1 MKIKH
6 KHKSEHFTLPEI
18 VTPKVKRRIGK
29 TILIMFILF
38 LVIASVL
45 FVLGVKV
52 RFILGEE
59 LSVNIKQDTS
69 SYLVNS
75 DQAVDLSFSVANDNF
90 FKCNSQCN
98 YELIDLDNNKLV
110 FSEEF
115 YLEHN
120 QEYQNNVIV
129 NSKGF
134 GNRLYLYSLN
144 IQCHNIKSLV
154 CLTDE
159 AIKHNSALF
168 YVETELTAEEKS
180 LSLDILEKLE
190 TENEKLNSLK
200 SKYSEHQ
207 TLLANNFP
215 LSTEM
220 KKEKLKLKTINNSFT
235 EIEKHLNQQINFWQ
249 KSDFNKFSP
258 TPKLEDSLLSLTTT
272 GKRIRELLSIRNN
285 TIGVLNQVAAKN
297 GEIKEAYYHSP
308 LITEEVNK
316 LQQVNDLLISGGNLS
331 DEAINLQ
338 VKNSET
344 VIVKLLDDFSLQANL
359 LINHYSP
366 ITNTF
371 VSKNDC
377 NALNLIKKQIVEEN
391 LTVST
396 VNLDSFI
403 DKNCLIDKSNLSLL
417 NITVATPNL
426 AFEGSLPDFKLNFGE
441 QTKQCCLFNECKPY
455 DSQDSETLT
464 LFIHGHALNKA
475 NTPEAS
481 MAAFAKLQ
489 EELQSNGFVN
499 AAEISFGEVND
510 HLNNCA
516 FPLTARST
524 FYYIPHLGFGRYSL
538 TAQKS
543 ERIENYALR
552 LREILEEV
560 KKNVPNHKVNIVA
573 HSMGGLVVREYL
585 DLFGVKD
592 LEKVVFINSP
602 HHGVTG
608 KVQKFCSLIGAS
620 KECEDLSAGSVFL
633 QRINSKQLPKGIDYY
648 NIRSKGCLMETEDGD
663 GVVTLESAYLSG
675 AEDIIISG
683 QCLDSLQSGLHSD
696 VLNPELYPEIV
707 NILKDILAE

>member
-1 MKIKH
+1 MRRKH

-29 TILIMFILF
+29 TILVLFILF
-38 LVIASVL
+38 LVIASIL

-59 LSVNIKQDTS
+59 LSVNIKQDSS
-69 SYLVNS
+69 SYLVGS
-75 DQAVDLSFSVANDNF
+75 DQAVDLSFSVVNENF

-98 YELIDLDNNKLV
+98 YELIDLESNKLL
-110 FSEEF
+110 FSEDF

-120 QEYQNNVIV
+120 QEYHKSVV
-129 NSKGF
+129 VDSKEF

-144 IQCHNIKSLV
+144 IQCNNIKSLV

-159 AIKHNSALF
+159 LIKHNSALF
-168 YVETELTAEEKS
+168 FVETELTAEEKS
-180 LSLDILEKLE
+180 LSLDIMEKLE

-215 LSTEM
+215 LGLEM
-220 KKEKLKLKTINNSFT
+220 KEEELKLKLINKSFI
-235 EIEKHLNQQINFWQ
+235 EIEQHLNQQIGFWQ
-249 KSDFNKFSP
+249 ESEFGKFIP

-285 TIGVLNQVAAKN
+285 TIGILNQVANKS
-297 GEIKEAYYHSP
+297 GEIKGAYYHSP
-308 LITEEVNK
+308 LIAEEVNK
-316 LQQVNDLLISGGNLS
+316 LQQVNDLLISGEQLS
-331 DEAINLQ
+331 DEKINLQ

-344 VIVKLLDDFSLQANL
+344 VIIKLLEDFSLQL
-359 LINHYSP
+359 DQLTNHYSP
-366 ITNTF
+366 IANVF
-371 VSKNDC
+371 VSKSDC

-391 LTVST
+391 ITVNT
-396 VNLDSFI
+396 VNLDAFI
-403 DKNCLIDKSNLSLL
+403 DKNCLVDKTNLTLLNVTVAKSNFG
-417 NITVATPNL
+417 
-426 AFEGSLPDFKLNFGE
+426 FESSMPDFKLAFGK
-441 QTKQCCLFNECKPY
+441 QVKQCCLFDECKSY
-455 DSQDSETLT
+455 DSQEERTFT

-489 EELQSNGFVN
+489 EELQDNAFVN
-499 AAEISFGEVND
+499 AAEISFGEIDTN
-510 HLNNCA
+510 LNNCA

-560 KKNVPNHKVNIVA
+560 KKNVPNHKINIVA

-585 DLFGVKD
+585 DLFGVNGLD
-592 LEKVVFINSP
+592 KVVFINSP

-633 QRINSKQLPKGIDYY
+633 QRINSKQLPLGIDYY

-675 AEDIIISG
+675 AEDIIING
-683 QCLDSLQSGLHSD
+683 QCLDSLQSSLHSD
-696 VLNPELYPEIV
+696 ILNPELYPEIV
-707 NILKDILAE
+707 NILKGILAD